1 MDANATVFRGKCAW
15 ATSIRPR
22 KCSRSSRPMTGRGR
36 STCSIWS
43 GLRAQAAYPDGRK
56 ATGAEAYAAY
66 GRESGP
72 VFERLGGRIVWQG
85 RFELMLIGPADGALG
100 SLLHR
105 RISKRR
111 GVRRDDP
118 RSRLPRS
125 GEAPPGRGRGFPPDP
140 ARGAAGRQDVWRDSE
155 VTLDSV
161 MGGQGASVPTIQAK
175 LASSRDGGHAA
186 LLPTLRRPKKIGGPE
201 GPPIASSADRFD
213 GSSRL
218 ARRAGVLED
227 RAEQFPALAV
237 EPHHLQLLV
246 DAIVVRRGVGD
257 DARQRQ
263 IEPTFFRLVACFM
276 TFSRVR
282 LSPHFWST

>member
-1 MDANATVFRGKCAW
+1 MLTWRANHSVLRGNFAW

-22 KCSRSSRPMTGRGR
+22 KCSRNSGPMTGRGR

-100 SLLHR
+100 PLLHR

-118 RSRLPRS
+118 RSRLSRS
-125 GEAPPGRGRGFPPDP
+125 GEAPPGGGRGFPPDP

-155 VTLDSV
+155 VDRRFRRVGRAQRAHHVRPPFVFET
-161 MGGQGASVPTIQAK
+161 M
-175 LASSRDGGHAA
+175 RGHS
-186 LLPTLRRPKKIGGPE
+186 LRSCPAYDDKKIGGPE
-201 GPPIASSADRFD
+201 GPPIASFRRSFRWVVATSPPGRRPR
-213 GSSRL
+213 GSGRTVPS
-218 ARRAGVLED
+218 ARR
-227 RAEQFPALAV
+227 
-237 EPHHLQLLV
+237 
-246 DAIVVRRGVGD
+246 
-257 DARQRQ
+257 
-263 IEPTFFRLVACFM
+263 
-276 TFSRVR
+276 
-282 LSPHFWST
+282 